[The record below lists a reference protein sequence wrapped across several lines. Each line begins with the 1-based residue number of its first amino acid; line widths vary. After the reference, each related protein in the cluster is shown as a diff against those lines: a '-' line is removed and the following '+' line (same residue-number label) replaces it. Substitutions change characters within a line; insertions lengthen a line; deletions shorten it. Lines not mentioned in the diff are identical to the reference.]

1 MEYGYK
7 KDVKS
12 FFRKKGSEV
21 MSVEEAYKVLFDQPM
36 VEFIKTNPQELIDYI
51 SSQKESLTITESS
64 IEIEDLKRKI
74 KEPEY
79 LNDKRFVINETS
91 LELQA
96 ITEEVFKFIVEHS
109 NKEIKH
115 LSLPNS
121 CFKDISFLSQFPN
134 LETLTI
140 TGYCKLD
147 EEEIDFIKKNTS
159 IKEIFTSSGAIV
171 KYDYIP
177 KDDEIYLSKPKEIFI
192 SGNITN
198 KCTRVPYS
206 YSSIEAKIA
215 GTNIN
220 FDLLEQAISQI
231 DYPEGKHPERLEI
244 TSNKLLEEYGI
255 SNDTLL
261 RLKFN
266 ENNEVEELFYNGIED
281 ISKLREI
288 VSRIEKKTKIHKIVL
303 KCENKTYENAYYLNS
318 IAKKYPVEINYGDLH
333 NCTVEEFLAMRETL
347 DFFNDLVQANNLSPA
362 EILMYAY
369 DIMKT
374 FRYKENKEDKDK
386 SRYLHNIVMTDYIVC
401 VGYAKFMEQILKE
414 NNIKAVEVGVTC
426 DLGNDEYGGHARNL
440 VYLDD
445 DKYDIHGIYAI
456 DATWDS
462 AKGRPILI
470 TDEHGKRF
478 IVKEA
483 RETDTVEKDYDAN
496 ALYRHFIVPADEYE
510 DVFIKDTIP
519 PVLKLQIEDKYDE
532 FYQDT
537 DKYGPFITTR
547 TDLTALFGEIPSKD
561 DLKDALR
568 VRKPSLETF
577 RNILFTVRKA
587 QGYTKEEALDSVE
600 ETVELNAMI
609 DELNRDKPTF
619 FQEEGMRR

>member
-206 YSSIEAKIA
+206 YSSIEAKVA

-347 DFFNDLVQANNLSPA
+347 DFFNDLVQANNLSPT

-414 NNIKAVEVGVTC
+414 NNIKAIEVGVTC

-483 RETDTVEKDYDAN
+483 RENDTVEKDYDAN

-600 ETVELNAMI
+600 ETVELNTMI

>member
-21 MSVEEAYKVLFDQPM
+21 MSIEEAYKVLFDQPM
-36 VEFIKTNPQELIDYI
+36 EKYIKTNPQELIDYI
-51 SSQKESLTITESS
+51 SSQKESLTITESN
-64 IEIEDLKRKI
+64 IEIEDLKRKV

-96 ITEEVFKFIVEHS
+96 ITEEVFKFIVEHA

-147 EEEIDFIKKNTS
+147 EYEIDFIKKNTS

-177 KDDEIYLSKPKEIFI
+177 KDDEIYLSKPKEVFI

-198 KCTRVPYS
+198 TCTRVPYS
-206 YSSIEAKIA
+206 YSSIETKVA

-231 DYPEGKHPERLEI
+231 DYPEGKNPERLEI

-426 DLGNDEYGGHARNL
+426 DLGNGEHGGHARNL

-483 RETDTVEKDYDAN
+483 RKTDTVEKDYDAN

-537 DKYGPFITTR
+537 NKYGPFITTR

-577 RNILFTVRKA
+577 RNILFTVRQA

-600 ETVELNAMI
+600 ETVELNTMI

-619 FQEEGMRR
+619 FQQQASRK

>member
-1 MEYGYK
+1 MTLQ
-7 KDVKS
+7 
-12 FFRKKGSEV
+12 
-21 MSVEEAYKVLFDQPM
+21 EAYVEFFEKPM
-36 VEFIKTNPQELIDYI
+36 VEYINTKPQEIIDYL
-51 SSQKESLTITESS
+51 SSQTESLSITETTV
-64 IEIEDLKRKI
+64 EIEDIKRKAR
-74 KEPEY
+74 EPEY
-79 LNDKRFVINETS
+79 LNDKRFVIGENSIEFQS
-91 LELQA
+91 
-96 ITEEVFKFIVEHS
+96 ITGDVAKFILEHA
-109 NKEIKH
+109 NKEIGH
-115 LSLPNS
+115 LSIPNT
-121 CFKDISFLSQFPN
+121 CLKDITFLSNFPN
-134 LETLTI
+134 LEDLTI
-140 TGYCKLD
+140 DGYCKLD
-147 EEEIDFIKKNTS
+147 ENEIEFIKTKTNIKN
-159 IKEIFTSSGAIV
+159 IYTSSGAIV

-177 KDDEIYLSKPKEIFI
+177 KDNEIYI
-192 SGNITN
+192 SNPLEVFVSGDLVN
-198 KCTRVPYS
+198 KCTREPYS
-206 YSSIEAKIA
+206 YASIETKVN
-215 GTNIN
+215 GTNIDL
-220 FDLLEQAISQI
+220 DLLEQAIGQI
-231 DYPEGKHPERLEI
+231 EYPEDKHPERLEV

-347 DFFNDLVQANNLSPA
+347 DFFNDLVQANNLSPT

-374 FRYKENKEDKDK
+374 FRYKENEEDKDK

-426 DLGNDEYGGHARNL
+426 DLGNGEYGGHARNL

-483 RETDTVEKDYDAN
+483 RKTDTVEKDYDAN

-537 DKYGPFITTR
+537 NKYGPFITTR

-568 VRKPSLETF
+568 VKKPSLETF

-600 ETVELNAMI
+600 ETVELNTMI
-609 DELNRDKPTF
+609 DELNRDKKTF
-619 FQEEGMRR
+619 FQQQASRK

>member
-51 SSQKESLTITESS
+51 SSQKESLTITESN

-96 ITEEVFKFIVEHS
+96 ITEEVFKFIVEYA

-177 KDDEIYLSKPKEIFI
+177 KDDEIYLSKPKEVFI

-206 YSSIEAKIA
+206 YSSIETKVA

-347 DFFNDLVQANNLSPA
+347 DFFNDLVQANNLSPT

-600 ETVELNAMI
+600 ETVELNTMI

-619 FQEEGMRR
+619 FQEKGTKK

>member
-36 VEFIKTNPQELIDYI
+36 EKYIKTNPQELIDYI
-51 SSQKESLTITESS
+51 SSQKESLTITESN

-147 EEEIDFIKKNTS
+147 EDEIDFIKKNTS

-177 KDDEIYLSKPKEIFI
+177 KDDEIYLSKPKEVFI

-587 QGYTKEEALDSVE
+587 QGYSKEEALDSVE
-600 ETVELNAMI
+600 ETVELNTMI

>member
-51 SSQKESLTITESS
+51 SSQKESLTITESN

-96 ITEEVFKFIVEHS
+96 ITEEVFKFIVEHA

-159 IKEIFTSSGAIV
+159 IKEIYTSSGAIV

-177 KDDEIYLSKPKEIFI
+177 KDDEIYLSKPKEVFI

-206 YSSIEAKIA
+206 YSSIETKVA

-426 DLGNDEYGGHARNL
+426 DLGNNEYGGHARNL

-537 DKYGPFITTR
+537 DKYGPYITTR

-600 ETVELNAMI
+600 ETVELNTMI

-619 FQEEGMRR
+619 FQQQAFRK

>member
-21 MSVEEAYKVLFDQPM
+21 MSIEEAYKVLFDQPM
-36 VEFIKTNPQELIDYI
+36 EKYIKTNPQELIDYI
-51 SSQKESLTITESS
+51 SSQKESLTITESN
-64 IEIEDLKRKI
+64 IEIEDLKRKV

-96 ITEEVFKFIVEHS
+96 ITEEVFKFIVEHA

-147 EEEIDFIKKNTS
+147 EYEIDFIKKNTS

-177 KDDEIYLSKPKEIFI
+177 KDDEIYLSKPKEVFI

-206 YSSIEAKIA
+206 YSSIETKVA

-220 FDLLEQAISQI
+220 FDLLEKAISQI

-426 DLGNDEYGGHARNL
+426 DLGNGEHGGHARNL

-478 IVKEA
+478 VVKEA

-537 DKYGPFITTR
+537 NKYGPFITTR

-568 VRKPSLETF
+568 VKKPSLETF
-577 RNILFTVRKA
+577 RNILFTVRQA

-600 ETVELNAMI
+600 ETVELNTMI

-619 FQEEGMRR
+619 FQQQASRK

>member
-21 MSVEEAYKVLFDQPM
+21 MSIEEAYKVLFDQPM
-36 VEFIKTNPQELIDYI
+36 EKYIKTNPQELIDYI
-51 SSQKESLTITESS
+51 SSQKESLTITESN
-64 IEIEDLKRKI
+64 IEIEDLKRKV

-96 ITEEVFKFIVEHS
+96 ITEEVFKFIVEHA

-147 EEEIDFIKKNTS
+147 EYEIDFIKKNTS

-177 KDDEIYLSKPKEIFI
+177 KDDEIYLSKPKEVFI

-198 KCTRVPYS
+198 TCTRVPYS
-206 YSSIEAKIA
+206 YSSIETKVA

-347 DFFNDLVQANNLSPA
+347 DFFNDLVQANNLSPT

-374 FRYKENKEDKDK
+374 FRYKENEEDKDK

-426 DLGNDEYGGHARNL
+426 DLGNGEYGGHARNL

-483 RETDTVEKDYDAN
+483 RDTDTVEKDYDAN

-537 DKYGPFITTR
+537 NKYGPFITTR

-577 RNILFTVRKA
+577 RNILFTVRQA

-600 ETVELNAMI
+600 ETVELNTMI
-609 DELNRDKPTF
+609 DELNRDKKTF
-619 FQEEGMRR
+619 FQQQASRK

>member
-21 MSVEEAYKVLFDQPM
+21 MSIEEAYKVLFDQPM
-36 VEFIKTNPQELIDYI
+36 EKYIKTNPQELIDYI
-51 SSQKESLTITESS
+51 SSQKESLTITESN
-64 IEIEDLKRKI
+64 IEIEDLKRKV

-96 ITEEVFKFIVEHS
+96 ITEEVFKFIVEHA

-147 EEEIDFIKKNTS
+147 EYEIDFIKKNTS

-177 KDDEIYLSKPKEIFI
+177 KDDEIYLSKPKEVFI

-198 KCTRVPYS
+198 TCTRVPYS
-206 YSSIEAKIA
+206 YSSIETKVA

-426 DLGNDEYGGHARNL
+426 DLGNGEHGGHARNL

-478 IVKEA
+478 VVKEA

-537 DKYGPFITTR
+537 NKYGPFITTR

-577 RNILFTVRKA
+577 RNILFTVRQA

-600 ETVELNAMI
+600 ETVELNTMI

-619 FQEEGMRR
+619 FQQQASRK

>member
-21 MSVEEAYKVLFDQPM
+21 MSIEEAYKVLFDQPM
-36 VEFIKTNPQELIDYI
+36 EKYIKTNPQELIDYI
-51 SSQKESLTITESS
+51 SSQKESLTITESN

-91 LELQA
+91 LELQT
-96 ITEEVFKFIVEHS
+96 ITEEVFKFIVEHA
-109 NKEIKH
+109 NKGIKH

-147 EEEIDFIKKNTS
+147 EDEIEFIKKNTS
-159 IKEIFTSSGAIV
+159 IKEIYTSSGAIV
-171 KYDYIP
+171 KYNYIP
-177 KDDEIYLSKPKEIFI
+177 KDDEIYLSKPKEVFI

-206 YSSIEAKIA
+206 YSSIETKVA

-244 TSNKLLEEYGI
+244 TSNKLLEEYGL

-261 RLKFN
+261 GLKFN
-266 ENNEVEELFYNGIED
+266 ENNEVEELFYNGVED

-288 VSRIEKKTKIHKIVL
+288 VSRIEKKTKIHKIIL
-303 KCENKTYENAYYLNS
+303 KCENKSYENAYYLNS
-318 IAKKYPVEINYGDLH
+318 IAKKYPLEINYGDLH
-333 NCTVEEFLAMRETL
+333 NCTVEEFLAMRQTL
-347 DFFNDLVQANNLSPA
+347 DFFNDLVQENNLSPT

-414 NNIKAVEVGVTC
+414 NNIKAIAVGVTC
-426 DLGNDEYGGHARNL
+426 DLGNGEHGGHARNL

-478 IVKEA
+478 VVKEA

-537 DKYGPFITTR
+537 NKYGPFITTR

-600 ETVELNAMI
+600 ETVELNTMI

-619 FQEEGMRR
+619 FQQQASRK

>member
-21 MSVEEAYKVLFDQPM
+21 MSIEEAYKVLFDQPM
-36 VEFIKTNPQELIDYI
+36 EKYIKTNPQELIDYI
-51 SSQKESLTITESS
+51 SSQKESLTITESN
-64 IEIEDLKRKI
+64 IEIEDLKRKV

-96 ITEEVFKFIVEHS
+96 ITEEVFKFIVEHA

-147 EEEIDFIKKNTS
+147 EDEIDFIKKNTS

-177 KDDEIYLSKPKEIFI
+177 KDDEIYLSKPKEVFI

-198 KCTRVPYS
+198 TCTRVPYS
-206 YSSIEAKIA
+206 YSSIETKVA

-426 DLGNDEYGGHARNL
+426 DLGNGEHGGHARNL

-478 IVKEA
+478 VVKEA

-537 DKYGPFITTR
+537 NKYGPFITTR

-577 RNILFTVRKA
+577 RNILFTVRQA

-600 ETVELNAMI
+600 ETVELNTMI

-619 FQEEGMRR
+619 FQQQASRK

>member
-21 MSVEEAYKVLFDQPM
+21 MSIEEAYKVLFDQPM
-36 VEFIKTNPQELIDYI
+36 EKYIKTNPQELIDYI
-51 SSQKESLTITESS
+51 SSQKESLTITESN
-64 IEIEDLKRKI
+64 IEIEDLKRKV

-96 ITEEVFKFIVEHS
+96 ITEEVFKFIVEHA

-147 EEEIDFIKKNTS
+147 EDEIDFIKKNTS

-177 KDDEIYLSKPKEIFI
+177 KDDEIYLSKPKEVFI

-198 KCTRVPYS
+198 TCTRVPYS
-206 YSSIEAKIA
+206 YSSIETKVA

-426 DLGNDEYGGHARNL
+426 DLGNGEHGGHARNL

-577 RNILFTVRKA
+577 RNILFTVRQA

-600 ETVELNAMI
+600 ETVELNTMI

-619 FQEEGMRR
+619 FQQQASRK

>member
-21 MSVEEAYKVLFDQPM
+21 MSIEETYKVLFDQPM
-36 VEFIKTNPQELIDYI
+36 EKYIKTNPQELIDYI
-51 SSQKESLTITESS
+51 SSQKESLTITESN

-91 LELQA
+91 LELQT
-96 ITEEVFKFIVEHS
+96 ITEEVFKFIVEHA
-109 NKEIKH
+109 NKGIKH

-147 EEEIDFIKKNTS
+147 EDEIEFIKKNTS
-159 IKEIFTSSGAIV
+159 IKEIYTSSGAIV
-171 KYDYIP
+171 KYNYIP
-177 KDDEIYLSKPKEIFI
+177 KDDEIYLSKPKEVFI

-198 KCTRVPYS
+198 TCTRVPYS
-206 YSSIEAKIA
+206 YSSIEAKVA

-244 TSNKLLEEYGI
+244 TSNKLLEEYGL

-266 ENNEVEELFYNGIED
+266 ENNEVEELFYNGVED

-318 IAKKYPVEINYGDLH
+318 IAKKYPLEINYGDLH

-347 DFFNDLVQANNLSPA
+347 DFFNDLVQENNLSPT

-414 NNIKAVEVGVTC
+414 NNIKAIAVGVTC
-426 DLGNDEYGGHARNL
+426 DLGNGEHGGHARNL

-483 RETDTVEKDYDAN
+483 RVTDTVEKDYDAN

-537 DKYGPFITTR
+537 NKYGPFITTR

-600 ETVELNAMI
+600 ETVELNTMI
-609 DELNRDKPTF
+609 DELNRDKKTF

>member
-1 MEYGYK
+1 
-7 KDVKS
+7 
-12 FFRKKGSEV
+12 

-36 VEFIKTNPQELIDYI
+36 EKYIKTNPQELIDYI
-51 SSQKESLTITESS
+51 SSQKESLTITESN

-96 ITEEVFKFIVEHS
+96 IPEEVFKFIVEHA

-147 EEEIDFIKKNTS
+147 EDEIDFIKKNTS

-177 KDDEIYLSKPKEIFI
+177 KDDEIFLAKPKEVFI

-198 KCTRVPYS
+198 TCTRVPYS
-206 YSSIEAKIA
+206 YSSIETKVA

-261 RLKFN
+261 KLKFN
-266 ENNEVEELFYNGIED
+266 EKNEVEELFYNGIED

-318 IAKKYPVEINYGDLH
+318 IAKKYPVEINYGDIH

-347 DFFNDLVQANNLSPA
+347 DFFNDLVQANNLSPT

-374 FRYKENKEDKDK
+374 FRYKENEEDKDK

-426 DLGNDEYGGHARNL
+426 DLGNGEYGGHARNL

-470 TDEHGKRF
+470 TDEHGKRY

-483 RETDTVEKDYDAN
+483 RDTDTVEKDYDAN

-600 ETVELNAMI
+600 ETVELNTMI

>member
-36 VEFIKTNPQELIDYI
+36 EKYIKTNPQELIDYI
-51 SSQKESLTITESS
+51 SSQKESLTITESN

-96 ITEEVFKFIVEHS
+96 IPEEVFKFIVEHS

-147 EEEIDFIKKNTS
+147 EDEIDFIKKNTS
-159 IKEIFTSSGAIV
+159 IKEIYTSSGAIV

-177 KDDEIYLSKPKEIFI
+177 KDDEIYLSKPKEVFI

-206 YSSIEAKIA
+206 YSSIETKVA

-261 RLKFN
+261 KLKFN

-426 DLGNDEYGGHARNL
+426 DLGNGEYGGHARNL

-600 ETVELNAMI
+600 ETVELNTMI

>member
-51 SSQKESLTITESS
+51 SSQKESLTITESN

-96 ITEEVFKFIVEHS
+96 ITEEVFKFIVEHA

-115 LSLPNS
+115 ISLPNS

-159 IKEIFTSSGAIV
+159 IKEIYTSSGAIV

-177 KDDEIYLSKPKEIFI
+177 KDDEIYLSKPKEVFI

-206 YSSIEAKIA
+206 YSSIETKVA

-347 DFFNDLVQANNLSPA
+347 DFFNDLVQANNLSPT

-426 DLGNDEYGGHARNL
+426 DLGNNEHGGHARNL

-496 ALYRHFIVPADEYE
+496 ALYRHFIVPAGEYE

-600 ETVELNAMI
+600 ETVELNTMI

-619 FQEEGMRR
+619 FQEKGTKK

>member
-21 MSVEEAYKVLFDQPM
+21 MSIEETYRVLFDQPM
-36 VEFIKTNPQELIDYI
+36 EKYIKTNPQELIDYI
-51 SSQKESLTITESS
+51 SSQKESLTITESN

-91 LELQA
+91 LELQT
-96 ITEEVFKFIVEHS
+96 ITEEVFKFIVEHA
-109 NKEIKH
+109 NKGIKH

-147 EEEIDFIKKNTS
+147 EDEIEFIKKNTS
-159 IKEIFTSSGAIV
+159 IKEIYTSSGAIV
-171 KYDYIP
+171 KYNYIP
-177 KDDEIYLSKPKEIFI
+177 KDDEIYLSKPKEVFI

-206 YSSIEAKIA
+206 YSSIETKVA

-244 TSNKLLEEYGI
+244 TSNKLLEEYGL

-266 ENNEVEELFYNGIED
+266 ENNEVEELFYNGVED

-288 VSRIEKKTKIHKIVL
+288 VSRIEKKTKIHKIIL

-318 IAKKYPVEINYGDLH
+318 IAKKYPLEINYGDLH

-347 DFFNDLVQANNLSPA
+347 DFFNDLVQANNLSPI

-401 VGYAKFMEQILKE
+401 VGYAKFIEQILKE
-414 NNIKAVEVGVTC
+414 NNIKAIAVGVTC
-426 DLGNDEYGGHARNL
+426 DLGNGEYGGHERNL

-462 AKGRPILI
+462 AKERPILI

-483 RETDTVEKDYDAN
+483 RVTDTVEKDYDAN

-519 PVLKLQIEDKYDE
+519 PVLKLQIEDKYDD

-537 DKYGPFITTR
+537 DRYGPFITTR
-547 TDLTALFGEIPSKD
+547 TDLKNLFGEIPSKD

-600 ETVELNAMI
+600 ETVELNTMI
-609 DELNRDKPTF
+609 DELNRDKKTF
-619 FQEEGMRR
+619 FQQQASRK

>member
-12 FFRKKGSEV
+12 FFRKKESETMTV
-21 MSVEEAYKVLFDQPM
+21 QEAYEQLFNLPM
-36 VEFIKTNPQELIDYI
+36 VEFIKTKPQELIDYLN
-51 SSQKESLTITESS
+51 SQKESLTITESN

-79 LNDKRFVINETS
+79 LNDKRFVINSSS
-91 LELQA
+91 LELQS
-96 ITEEVFKFIVEHS
+96 ITEEVVKFIIEHAS
-109 NKEIKH
+109 KSLKEI
-115 LSLPNS
+115 SIPNS
-121 CFKDISFLSQFPN
+121 CLKDITFLSNFPN

-147 EEEIDFIKKNTS
+147 ANEIEFIKKQTNIKTILTS
-159 IKEIFTSSGAIV
+159 NGAIV

-177 KDDEIYLSKPKEIFI
+177 KDDEIYLSKPKEVFI

-206 YSSIEAKIA
+206 YSSIETKVA

-244 TSNKLLEEYGI
+244 TSNKLLEEYGL

-266 ENNEVEELFYNGIED
+266 ENNEVEELFYNGVED

-288 VSRIEKKTKIHKIVL
+288 VSRIEKKTKIHKIIL
-303 KCENKTYENAYYLNS
+303 KCENKSYENAYYLNS
-318 IAKKYPVEINYGDLH
+318 IAKKYPLEINYGDLH
-333 NCTVEEFLAMRETL
+333 NCTVEEFLAMRQTL
-347 DFFNDLVQANNLSPA
+347 DFFNDLVQENNLSPT

-414 NNIKAVEVGVTC
+414 NNIKAIAVGVTC
-426 DLGNDEYGGHARNL
+426 DLGNGEYGGHERNL

-483 RETDTVEKDYDAN
+483 RVTDTIEKDYDAN

-537 DKYGPFITTR
+537 DRYGPFITTR
-547 TDLTALFGEIPSKD
+547 TDLKNLFGEIPSKD

-600 ETVELNAMI
+600 ETVELNTMI
-609 DELNRDKPTF
+609 DELNRDKKTF
-619 FQEEGMRR
+619 FQQQASRK

>member
-21 MSVEEAYKVLFDQPM
+21 MSIEETYKVLFDQPM
-36 VEFIKTNPQELIDYI
+36 EKYIKTNPQELIDYI
-51 SSQKESLTITESS
+51 SSQKESLTITESN

-79 LNDKRFVINETS
+79 LNDKRFVINSSS

-96 ITEEVFKFIVEHS
+96 ITEEVFKFIVEHA

-147 EEEIDFIKKNTS
+147 EDEIEFIKKNTS
-159 IKEIFTSSGAIV
+159 IKEIYTSSGAIV
-171 KYDYIP
+171 KYNYIP
-177 KDDEIYLSKPKEIFI
+177 KDDEIYLSKPKEVFI

-198 KCTRVPYS
+198 TCTRVPYS
-206 YSSIEAKIA
+206 YSSIETKVA

-244 TSNKLLEEYGI
+244 TSNKLLEEYGL

-266 ENNEVEELFYNGIED
+266 ENNEVEELFYNGVED

-288 VSRIEKKTKIHKIVL
+288 VSRIEKKTKIHKIIL
-303 KCENKTYENAYYLNS
+303 KCENKSYENAYYLNS
-318 IAKKYPVEINYGDLH
+318 IAKKYPLEINYGDLH
-333 NCTVEEFLAMRETL
+333 NCTVEEFLAMRQTL
-347 DFFNDLVQANNLSPA
+347 DFFNDLVQANSLSPT

-414 NNIKAVEVGVTC
+414 NNIKAIAVGVTC
-426 DLGNDEYGGHARNL
+426 DLGNGEYGGHERNL

-478 IVKEA
+478 IVKET
-483 RETDTVEKDYDAN
+483 RVTDTVEKDYDAN
-496 ALYRHFIVPADEYE
+496 ALYRHFIVPAAEYE

-537 DKYGPFITTR
+537 DRYGPFITTR

-568 VRKPSLETF
+568 VKKPSLETF

-600 ETVELNAMI
+600 ETVELNTMI
-609 DELNRDKPTF
+609 DELNRDKKTF
-619 FQEEGMRR
+619 FQQQASRK

>member
-21 MSVEEAYKVLFDQPM
+21 MSIEEAYKVLFDQPM
-36 VEFIKTNPQELIDYI
+36 EKYIKTNPQELIDYI
-51 SSQKESLTITESS
+51 SSQKESLTITESN
-64 IEIEDLKRKI
+64 IEIEDLKRKV

-96 ITEEVFKFIVEHS
+96 ITEEVFKFIVEHA

-147 EEEIDFIKKNTS
+147 EDEIDFIKKNTS

-177 KDDEIYLSKPKEIFI
+177 KDDEIYLSKPKEVFI

-198 KCTRVPYS
+198 TCTRVPYS
-206 YSSIEAKIA
+206 YSSIETKIA

-261 RLKFN
+261 KLKFN

-281 ISKLREI
+281 IS
-288 VSRIEKKTKIHKIVL
+288 
-303 KCENKTYENAYYLNS
+303 
-318 IAKKYPVEINYGDLH
+318 
-333 NCTVEEFLAMRETL
+333 
-347 DFFNDLVQANNLSPA
+347 
-362 EILMYAY
+362 
-369 DIMKT
+369 
-374 FRYKENKEDKDK
+374 
-386 SRYLHNIVMTDYIVC
+386 
-401 VGYAKFMEQILKE
+401 
-414 NNIKAVEVGVTC
+414 
-426 DLGNDEYGGHARNL
+426 
-440 VYLDD
+440 
-445 DKYDIHGIYAI
+445 
-456 DATWDS
+456 
-462 AKGRPILI
+462 
-470 TDEHGKRF
+470 
-478 IVKEA
+478 
-483 RETDTVEKDYDAN
+483 
-496 ALYRHFIVPADEYE
+496 
-510 DVFIKDTIP
+510 
-519 PVLKLQIEDKYDE
+519 
-532 FYQDT
+532 
-537 DKYGPFITTR
+537 
-547 TDLTALFGEIPSKD
+547 
-561 DLKDALR
+561 
-568 VRKPSLETF
+568 
-577 RNILFTVRKA
+577 
-587 QGYTKEEALDSVE
+587 
-600 ETVELNAMI
+600 
-609 DELNRDKPTF
+609 
-619 FQEEGMRR
+619 

>member
-21 MSVEEAYKVLFDQPM
+21 MSIEETYKVLFDQPM
-36 VEFIKTNPQELIDYI
+36 EKYIKTNPQELIDYI
-51 SSQKESLTITESS
+51 SSQKESLTITESN

-96 ITEEVFKFIVEHS
+96 ITEEVFKFIVEHA
-109 NKEIKH
+109 NKGIKH

-147 EEEIDFIKKNTS
+147 EDEIEFIKKNTS
-159 IKEIFTSSGAIV
+159 IKEIYTSSGAIV
-171 KYDYIP
+171 KYNYIP
-177 KDDEIYLSKPKEIFI
+177 KDDEIYLSKPKEVFI

-206 YSSIEAKIA
+206 YSSIETKVA

-244 TSNKLLEEYGI
+244 TSNKLLEEYGL

-266 ENNEVEELFYNGIED
+266 ENNEVEELFYNGVED

-288 VSRIEKKTKIHKIVL
+288 VSRIEKKTKIHKIIL
-303 KCENKTYENAYYLNS
+303 KCENKSYENAYYLNS
-318 IAKKYPVEINYGDLH
+318 IAKKYPLEINYGDLH
-333 NCTVEEFLAMRETL
+333 NCTVEEFLAMRQTL
-347 DFFNDLVQANNLSPA
+347 DFFNDLVQANNLSPT

-414 NNIKAVEVGVTC
+414 NNIKAIAVGVTC
-426 DLGNDEYGGHARNL
+426 DLGNGEYGGHERNL

-483 RETDTVEKDYDAN
+483 RVTDTVEKDYDAN

-537 DKYGPFITTR
+537 DRYGPFITTR
-547 TDLTALFGEIPSKD
+547 TDLKNLFGEIPSKD

-568 VRKPSLETF
+568 VKKPSLETF
-577 RNILFTVRKA
+577 KRILYTVRQA
-587 QGYTKEEALDSVE
+587 EGYSNEEALDSVDE
-600 ETVELNAMI
+600 VVELNTMI
-609 DELNRDKPTF
+609 DELNRDKKTF
-619 FQEEGMRR
+619 FQQQASRK

>member
-21 MSVEEAYKVLFDQPM
+21 MSIEETYKVLFDQPM
-36 VEFIKTNPQELIDYI
+36 EKYIKTNPQELIDYI
-51 SSQKESLTITESS
+51 SSQKESLTIIESN

-91 LELQA
+91 LELQT
-96 ITEEVFKFIVEHS
+96 ITEEVFKFIVEHA

-147 EEEIDFIKKNTS
+147 EDEIDFIKKNTS

-177 KDDEIYLSKPKEIFI
+177 KDDEIYLSKPKEVFI

-198 KCTRVPYS
+198 TCTRVPYS
-206 YSSIEAKIA
+206 YSSIETKVA

-244 TSNKLLEEYGI
+244 TSNKLLEEYGL

-426 DLGNDEYGGHARNL
+426 DLGNGEHGGHARNL

-537 DKYGPFITTR
+537 NKYGPFITTR

-600 ETVELNAMI
+600 ETVELNTMI
-609 DELNRDKPTF
+609 DELNRDKKTF

>member
-1 MEYGYK
+1 M
-7 KDVKS
+7 
-12 FFRKKGSEV
+12 
-21 MSVEEAYKVLFDQPM
+21 
-36 VEFIKTNPQELIDYI
+36 
-51 SSQKESLTITESS
+51 
-64 IEIEDLKRKI
+64 
-74 KEPEY
+74 
-79 LNDKRFVINETS
+79 
-91 LELQA
+91 
-96 ITEEVFKFIVEHS
+96 
-109 NKEIKH
+109 
-115 LSLPNS
+115 
-121 CFKDISFLSQFPN
+121 
-134 LETLTI
+134 
-140 TGYCKLD
+140 
-147 EEEIDFIKKNTS
+147 
-159 IKEIFTSSGAIV
+159 
-171 KYDYIP
+171 
-177 KDDEIYLSKPKEIFI
+177 
-192 SGNITN
+192 
-198 KCTRVPYS
+198 
-206 YSSIEAKIA
+206 
-215 GTNIN
+215 
-220 FDLLEQAISQI
+220 
-231 DYPEGKHPERLEI
+231 
-244 TSNKLLEEYGI
+244 
-255 SNDTLL
+255 
-261 RLKFN
+261 
-266 ENNEVEELFYNGIED
+266 
-281 ISKLREI
+281 
-288 VSRIEKKTKIHKIVL
+288 

-318 IAKKYPVEINYGDLH
+318 IAKKYPLEINYGDLH

-347 DFFNDLVQANNLSPA
+347 DFFNDLVQANNLSPT

-414 NNIKAVEVGVTC
+414 NNIKAIAVGVTC
-426 DLGNDEYGGHARNL
+426 DLGNGEYGGHERNL

-456 DATWDS
+456 DTTWDS

-483 RETDTVEKDYDAN
+483 RVTDTVEKDYDAN

-537 DKYGPFITTR
+537 DRYGTFITTR
-547 TDLTALFGEIPSKD
+547 TDLKNLFGDIPSKD

-600 ETVELNAMI
+600 ETVELNTMI
-609 DELNRDKPTF
+609 DELNRDKKTF
-619 FQEEGMRR
+619 FQQQASRK

>member
-21 MSVEEAYKVLFDQPM
+21 MSIEEAYKVLFDQPM
-36 VEFIKTNPQELIDYI
+36 EKYIKTNPQELIDYI
-51 SSQKESLTITESS
+51 SSQKESLTITESN
-64 IEIEDLKRKI
+64 IEIEDLKRKV

-147 EEEIDFIKKNTS
+147 EDEIDFIKKNTS

-177 KDDEIYLSKPKEIFI
+177 KDDEIYLSKPKEVFI

-206 YSSIEAKIA
+206 YSSIETKVAD
-215 GTNIN
+215 TNIN

-244 TSNKLLEEYGI
+244 SSNKLLEEYGI
-255 SNDTLL
+255 SNDILL

-347 DFFNDLVQANNLSPA
+347 DFFNDLVQANNLSPT

-414 NNIKAVEVGVTC
+414 NNIKAIEVGVTC
-426 DLGNDEYGGHARNL
+426 DLGNGEYGGHARNL

-483 RETDTVEKDYDAN
+483 RVTDTVEKDYDAN

-537 DKYGPFITTR
+537 DKYGPYITTR

-600 ETVELNAMI
+600 ETVELNTMI

-619 FQEEGMRR
+619 FQEKGTKK

>member
-36 VEFIKTNPQELIDYI
+36 EKYIKTNPQELIDYI
-51 SSQKESLTITESS
+51 SSQKESLTITESN

-96 ITEEVFKFIVEHS
+96 IPEEVFKFIVEHA

-177 KDDEIYLSKPKEIFI
+177 KDDEIYLSKPKEVFI

-206 YSSIEAKIA
+206 YSSIETKVA

-374 FRYKENKEDKDK
+374 FRYKENEEDKDK

-426 DLGNDEYGGHARNL
+426 DLGNGEYGGHARNL

-470 TDEHGKRF
+470 TDEHGKRY

-483 RETDTVEKDYDAN
+483 RDTDTVEKDYDAN

-600 ETVELNAMI
+600 ETVELNTMI

-619 FQEEGMRR
+619 FQEKGTKK

>member
-21 MSVEEAYKVLFDQPM
+21 MSIEEAYKVLFDQPM
-36 VEFIKTNPQELIDYI
+36 EKYIKTNPQELIDYI
-51 SSQKESLTITESS
+51 SSQKESLTITESN
-64 IEIEDLKRKI
+64 IEIEDLKRKV

-96 ITEEVFKFIVEHS
+96 ITEEVFKFIVEHA

-147 EEEIDFIKKNTS
+147 EDEIDFIKKNTS

-177 KDDEIYLSKPKEIFI
+177 KDDEIYLSKPKEVFI

-198 KCTRVPYS
+198 TCTRVPYS
-206 YSSIEAKIA
+206 YSSIETKVA

-426 DLGNDEYGGHARNL
+426 DLGNGEHGGHARNL

-478 IVKEA
+478 VVKEA

-537 DKYGPFITTR
+537 NKYGPFITTR

-568 VRKPSLETF
+568 VKKPSLETF
-577 RNILFTVRKA
+577 RNILFTVRQA

-600 ETVELNAMI
+600 ETVELNTMI

-619 FQEEGMRR
+619 FQQQASRK